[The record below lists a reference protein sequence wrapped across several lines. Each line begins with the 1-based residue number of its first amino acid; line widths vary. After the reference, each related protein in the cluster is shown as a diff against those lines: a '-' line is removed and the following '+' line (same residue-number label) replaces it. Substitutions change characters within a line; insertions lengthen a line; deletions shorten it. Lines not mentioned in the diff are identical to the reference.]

1 MEANA
6 QSQTSIRAFRIG
18 PPLNGAERTHM
29 QTYAHVWV
37 FLHLLDIHKNPEA
50 ESRIDK
56 KMISLA
62 YSSNSWR
69 GRTNNQLTLKPF
81 WRMRT
86 YWCRTPS
93 CFQFLWFLLEVHAV
107 VFPGLTAPLLQ
118 FWSADT
124 DLKSHFNEIS
134 QANKGPSTKV
144 AHLTH
149 ARGATALWL
158 RVAHIEGLFQTS
170 IIRSDQQ
177 RSRPSL
183 LFVCGCR

>member
-1 MEANA
+1 M
-6 QSQTSIRAFRIG
+6 
-18 PPLNGAERTHM
+18 
-29 QTYAHVWV
+29 
-37 FLHLLDIHKNPEA
+37 
-50 ESRIDK
+50 
-56 KMISLA
+56 
-62 YSSNSWR
+62 
-69 GRTNNQLTLKPF
+69 
-81 WRMRT
+81 
-86 YWCRTPS
+86 
-93 CFQFLWFLLEVHAV
+93 
-107 VFPGLTAPLLQ
+107 FPGLTAPLLQ

-124 DLKSHFNEIS
+124 DLNSHFNEIS

-183 LFVCGCR
+183 LSLCVDADNLSVESSGISGCVGENFSVF